1 MKIRQI
7 TQKQITD
14 TVKNLLLDCNYN
26 IGDDITRALTQAYAN
41 ESNDTAKSVLS
52 QLIENNEIAKTEK
65 VPMCQDTGMAIL
77 FVEYGDKVVIDGDFE
92 DAVNEGVRR
101 AYIDGY
107 LRKSVVDD
115 PVFDRK
121 NTNDNTPAV
130 IHTTIVKGDKIKIT
144 AIAKGF
150 GSENMSAI
158 TMLSPSKSVDGVKQ
172 FVLDTVKKAGPNPC
186 PPIIVGV
193 GIGGTFE
200 QAALLSKKACARSI
214 DTKNIDSRYSALE
227 DELLS
232 TINTFDIGPAGLSGK
247 TSALKVNIEYAPT
260 HIASIPVAV
269 NICCHACR
277 HKSAEI

>member
-26 IGDDITRALTQAYAN
+26 IGDDITKALTQAYAN

-214 DTKNIDSRYSALE
+214 DTKNSDSRYSALE

-277 HKSAEI
+277 HKSAVI